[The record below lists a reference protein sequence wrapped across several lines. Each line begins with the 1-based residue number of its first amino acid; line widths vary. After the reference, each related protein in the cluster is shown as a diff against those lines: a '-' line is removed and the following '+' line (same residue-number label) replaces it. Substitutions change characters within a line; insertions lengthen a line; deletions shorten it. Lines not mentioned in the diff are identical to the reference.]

1 MYDNLECT
9 AYGLEEETQEHNII
23 NCTILI
29 ILASGLGEDVCFSAM
44 CGIKVWLWVLYFEIF
59 GKSIN
64 QSIELVI
71 EKLAPLKLLMMKIA
85 ATKVLT
91 T

>member
-1 MYDNLECT
+1 MNLKGMYDNLECT

-44 CGIKVWLWVLYFEIF
+44 CGIKV
-59 GKSIN
+59 
-64 QSIELVI
+64 
-71 EKLAPLKLLMMKIA
+71 
-85 ATKVLT
+85 
-91 T
+91 